1 MISESS
7 ATNPD
12 LIFYGINNQNQLLRI
27 NTQSPNTTLSTI
39 SITGLVAND
48 RITNIDFRPTTGQLY
63 GISSGNQLYVIDEV
77 TGVARAVGNPL
88 ITPATGSITSLEMNP
103 ALDTVR
109 AITNTGGNLR
119 VNPNTGAIINTDA
132 SVDPSLGTSVAFN
145 NNLAGASP
153 TSLFIIDTTND
164 RLLRQNPPSDL
175 TITSIGSGFGV
186 DITNACGFDIAPNGV
201 GILCGIVGGVSRLF
215 LIDLNSGIITRTLGN
230 LPQPLES
237 LAIPTAPVAYAIVI
251 SNNNLMII
259 NSIDGALSFNT
270 KSITGLQAGESIV
283 GLDIR
288 PANGQLVGLGSTSR
302 LYSLNGATAEATA
315 IGAGTPFTPAL
326 SGTTFGF
333 DFNPTVDRIR
343 VVSNTGQNLRLNP
356 DTGGLAA
363 QDTNLNPGTPS
374 ITSVAYTNNVGNAS
388 TTQLFDIDSTSD
400 RLLLQNPPN
409 AGTLVDIGPLGID
422 VDANNGFDIGGR
434 SGTALALLTV
444 SGITSVYQ
452 INLATGAATSVANT
466 TFPAAC
472 RAYTLGLSV

>member
-1 MISESS
+1 MQ
-7 ATNPD
+7 T
-12 LIFYGINNQNQLLRI
+12 
-27 NTQSPNTTLSTI
+27 
-39 SITGLVAND
+39 
-48 RITNIDFRPTTGQLY
+48 
-63 GISSGNQLYVIDEV
+63 
-77 TGVARAVGNPL
+77 
-88 ITPATGSITSLEMNP
+88 
-103 ALDTVR
+103 
-109 AITNTGGNLR
+109 
-119 VNPNTGAIINTDA
+119 
-132 SVDPSLGTSVAFN
+132 
-145 NNLAGASP
+145 
-153 TSLFIIDTTND
+153 
-164 RLLRQNPPSDL
+164 
-175 TITSIGSGFGV
+175 
-186 DITNACGFDIAPNGV
+186 
-201 GILCGIVGGVSRLF
+201 
-215 LIDLNSGIITRTLGN
+215 
-230 LPQPLES
+230 
-237 LAIPTAPVAYAIVI
+237 
-251 SNNNLMII
+251 
-259 NSIDGALSFNT
+259 
-270 KSITGLQAGESIV
+270 GESIV

-288 PANGQLVGLGSTSR
+288 PANGQLVGLGSSSR

-388 TTQLFDIDSTSD
+388 TTELFDIDSTSD

>member
-1 MISESS
+1 M
-7 ATNPD
+7 
-12 LIFYGINNQNQLLRI
+12 
-27 NTQSPNTTLSTI
+27 
-39 SITGLVAND
+39 
-48 RITNIDFRPTTGQLY
+48 
-63 GISSGNQLYVIDEV
+63 
-77 TGVARAVGNPL
+77 
-88 ITPATGSITSLEMNP
+88 
-103 ALDTVR
+103 
-109 AITNTGGNLR
+109 
-119 VNPNTGAIINTDA
+119 
-132 SVDPSLGTSVAFN
+132 
-145 NNLAGASP
+145 
-153 TSLFIIDTTND
+153 
-164 RLLRQNPPSDL
+164 
-175 TITSIGSGFGV
+175 
-186 DITNACGFDIAPNGV
+186 
-201 GILCGIVGGVSRLF
+201 
-215 LIDLNSGIITRTLGN
+215 
-230 LPQPLES
+230 
-237 LAIPTAPVAYAIVI
+237 
-251 SNNNLMII
+251 
-259 NSIDGALSFNT
+259 
-270 KSITGLQAGESIV
+270 GESIV

-452 INLATGAATSVANT
+452 INLGTGAATSVANT

-472 RAYTLGLSV
+472 RAYNYIRTQRLKNNELFLITYLCQYIFFSFMSMIIIDLFFRVYFNHKKLLHRPFSPQCFVLPSFSSKLYA